1 MGRIVV
7 PVTITSALDPTH
19 EIRCDALVDTGAY
32 GLVLPMAWRS
42 RLGGLPVARTVE
54 LETADGRIV
63 VGTVCG
69 PVRIH
74 LAGFD
79 TIFGEVTFLG
89 GAPESG
95 VEALVGYTVLQ
106 QARAAVDMAHDR
118 LVKVPHLDL
127 KLAS

>member
-1 MGRIVV
+1 MGRILVAA
-7 PVTITSALDPTH
+7 TITNALDPTQT
-19 EIRCDALVDTGAY
+19 IQCDALVDTGAY
-32 GLVLPMAWRS
+32 GLVLPMTWRH

-54 LETADGRIV
+54 LETADGRV
-63 VGTVCG
+63 VTGTVCG
-69 PVRIH
+69 PVRIE

-79 TIFGEVTFLG
+79 AIFGEVTFLDA
-89 GAPESG
+89 APGSG